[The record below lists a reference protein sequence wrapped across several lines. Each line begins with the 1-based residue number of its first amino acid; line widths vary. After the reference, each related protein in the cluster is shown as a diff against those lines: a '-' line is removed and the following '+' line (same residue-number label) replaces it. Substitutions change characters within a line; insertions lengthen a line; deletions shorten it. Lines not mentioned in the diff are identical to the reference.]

1 MMILRD
7 IVKIENE
14 KPEREEKGMGEVKQ
28 TTFRVDKETAD
39 KFRQF
44 CMDAGMN
51 QAQGF
56 DHVMEVLEMDRAK
69 EAVPGRA
76 TEIEE
81 FERNIKAVMAA
92 YPMRRKTPCFSY
104 GDIRRVHRIYASN

>member
-28 TTFRVDKETAD
+28 TNFRVDKETAD

-51 QAQGF
+51 
-56 DHVMEVLEMDRAK
+56 
-69 EAVPGRA
+69 
-76 TEIEE
+76 
-81 FERNIKAVMAA
+81 
-92 YPMRRKTPCFSY
+92 
-104 GDIRRVHRIYASN
+104 